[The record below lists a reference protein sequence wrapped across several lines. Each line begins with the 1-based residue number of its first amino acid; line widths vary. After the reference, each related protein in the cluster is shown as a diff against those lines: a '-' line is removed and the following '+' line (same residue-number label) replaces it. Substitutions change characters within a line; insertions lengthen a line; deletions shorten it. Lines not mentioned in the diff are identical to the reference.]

1 MTRMINKRSAALIKV
16 IPLGFEPKT
25 HSLEG
30 CCSIQLS
37 YGTLFCARKG
47 NKINEKPP
55 ISGQQ
60 SLEGITDGQVN
71 GKVIELVDGQ
81 YTPAFISHQG
91 GIIHLHAQ
99 IQA

>member
-1 MTRMINKRSAALIKV
+1 
-16 IPLGFEPKT
+16 
-25 HSLEG
+25 
-30 CCSIQLS
+30 
-37 YGTLFCARKG
+37 
-47 NKINEKPP
+47 
-55 ISGQQ
+55 
-60 SLEGITDGQVN
+60 VN